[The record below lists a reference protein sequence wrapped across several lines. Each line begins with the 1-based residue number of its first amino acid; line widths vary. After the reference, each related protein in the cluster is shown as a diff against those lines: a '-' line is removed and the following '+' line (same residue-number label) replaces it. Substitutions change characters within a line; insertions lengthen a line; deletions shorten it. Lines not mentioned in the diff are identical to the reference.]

1 MDEPTHVIEPRR
13 RRSRLEA
20 AQLCAEYDTS
30 GLSRTD
36 FCRQRGLSLSTLARY
51 RKRQAQANAIPPVH
65 WLEVEASGKSRAP
78 EGGPA
83 SGLTVALPGGR
94 RIEVARGFDSRTL
107 AQLLA
112 VLERV

>member
-1 MDEPTHVIEPRR
+1 M
-13 RRSRLEA
+13 EA
-20 AQLCAEYDTS
+20 AQLCAEYETS

-36 FCRQRGLSLSTLARY
+36 FCRQRGLSLSTLSRY
-51 RKRQAQANAIPPVH
+51 RKRQAQASATAPVH
-65 WLEVEASGKSRAP
+65 WLEVEASGNATGSA
-78 EGGPA
+78 GG

-94 RIEVARGFDSRTL
+94 RIEVARGFDTRTL